1 MIKFSLRC
9 AQGHGFESWFQSGAA
24 FDSLQ
29 TRKLVACPSCGD
41 TQVEKALMAPAVT
54 QAQSPDKA
62 TQPDTPPDM
71 PPAPQHSP
79 ELAAKLRELRSHI
92 EANSEYVGDNF
103 ASQARA
109 MYLGDIPDRPIYGE
123 ARPQDAKAL
132 LDDGV
137 PVLPLPFTPT
147 RKAN

>member
-29 TRKLVACPSCGD
+29 NRKLVACPSCGD
-41 TQVEKALMAPAVT
+41 TQVEKALMAPAVAQT
-54 QAQSPDKA
+54 QSPAKPA
-62 TQPDTPPDM
+62 PSDTPA
-71 PPAPQHSP
+71 APQHNSP

-92 EANSEYVGDNF
+92 EANSEYVGENF

-109 MYLGDIPDRPIYGE
+109 MYLGDIPDRPIFGE

>member
-9 AQGHGFESWFQSGAA
+9 GQGHQFESWFQSGAA
-24 FDSLQ
+24 FDNLQ
-29 TRKLVACPSCGD
+29 TRKLVACPVCGD
-41 TQVEKALMAPAVT
+41 IAVEKALMAPAVT
-54 QAQSPDKA
+54 QAQ
-62 TQPDTPPDM
+62 
-71 PPAPQHSP
+71 PPASAAQPASP
-79 ELAAKLRELRSHI
+79 PAKPDSTELAAKLRELRAHV

-123 ARPQDAKAL
+123 ARAQDAKAL